1 MTRAISILLIAAIAL
16 QTVGCSTWQPQVR
29 VNEASEEIDQTSMRE
44 RVLDKLKEGT
54 RVRISVRAGTP
65 APITGRAFECIIEK
79 IGHSSL
85 TLAPFTSFARRNHG
99 REFTLRYADI
109 ATIEY
114 RGVARKSLVF
124 AGGLSTGVILG
135 FLVAGIAFR
144 MGSD

>member
-1 MTRAISILLIAAIAL
+1 MTRTISVLLIAAIAL
-16 QTVGCSTWQPQVR
+16 QTVGCSTWQPLVR

-85 TLAPFTSFARRNHG
+85 TLTPFTSFARRNHG

-109 ATIEY
+109 VSIEY
-114 RGVARKSLVF
+114 RESDDSKVF
-124 AGGLSTGVILG
+124 VTALAAGAVVGILLLRVVLSGIELG
-135 FLVAGIAFR
+135 
-144 MGSD
+144 